1 MIMNIIISY
10 LGITM
15 TACRVSENIA
25 VIPNIKH
32 VFFVKLGS
40 SPEPGPAI
48 YLNLS
53 ASLRF

>member
-10 LGITM
+10 LGITLPG
-15 TACRVSENIA
+15 CRVSENIA

-32 VFFVKLGS
+32 VFYDKLGS
-40 SPEPGPAI
+40 APEPGPAT
-48 YLNLS
+48 YLNLN